1 MKTEDFQE
9 GAKSMRVIRNLSIV
23 VVVVVLSAMAA
34 NPRPSGGSVSGKV
47 TYTGTP
53 AKAKVIDMS
62 KEPSC
67 AKQHATPVTT
77 ETVVTGP
84 GDSLEN
90 VVVYISAGAPDES
103 APGQSVKLEQK
114 GCQYL
119 PHLLAFQ
126 VNQPLEIV
134 NDDQTSHNIH
144 PLPRLNREWNRSQPP
159 GTPPISEKYDKAEF
173 ILVKCNVH
181 PWMRGYFAVLKNS
194 HFAVTGSDGGFKLP
208 NLSPGKY
215 TISAWHESYGEQSQ
229 DVTVSGS
236 ENQTIN
242 FAFKAKDY

>member
-1 MKTEDFQE
+1 
-9 GAKSMRVIRNLSIV
+9 MRRISGCLAALAV
-23 VVVVVLSAMAA
+23 VVFAAAAA
-34 NPRPSGGSVSGKV
+34 NPRPSGGTVTGKV

-53 AKAKVIDMS
+53 AKQKVIDMS

-67 AKQHATPVTT
+67 AKQHATPITT
-77 ETVVTGP
+77 ETVLTGP
-84 GDSLEN
+84 SDSLEN
-90 VVVYISAGAPDES
+90 VVIYISAGTPDEG
-103 APGQSVKLEQK
+103 APSQAARFEQK
-114 GCQYL
+114 GCQYV

-159 GTPPISEKYDKAEF
+159 GSPAISEKYDKPEF

-181 PWMRGYFAVLKNS
+181 PWMRGYFAVMKNS
-194 HFAVTGSDGGFKLP
+194 HYTITGSDGGFKLP

-215 TISAWHESYGEQSQ
+215 TVSAWHESYGEQSQ
-229 DVTVSGS
+229 EVTISGS
-236 ENQTIN
+236 ESQSVN
-242 FAFKAKDY
+242 FAFKVKEY